1 MTTLTV
7 SLPDDLREVIEARV
21 KAGIYKDV
29 DSYVRGL
36 IRADLTGDDWLTPE
50 VVAAIE
56 VGEASGYVAF
66 DYEAFKKEM
75 RETHLNETRSQFRS
89 D

>member
-1 MTTLTV
+1 MATLTL

-21 KAGIYKDV
+21 KAGIYKDLE
-29 DSYVRGL
+29 SYVSDL
-36 IRADLTGDDWLTPE
+36 VRADLTGDDWLTPE
-50 VVAAIE
+50 VAAAIE
-56 VGEASGYVAF
+56 EGEASGYVEF

-75 RETHLNETRSQFRS
+75 RETHLNEKRPQFRS

>member
-1 MTTLTV
+1 MATLTF

-21 KAGIYKDV
+21 AAGIYKDV
-29 DSYVRGL
+29 DSYVRDL

-50 VVAAIE
+50 VIAAIE
-56 VGEASGYVAF
+56 EGEASGYVEF
-66 DYEAFKKEM
+66 DFEAFKKEM

>member
-1 MTTLTV
+1 MATLTF

-21 KAGIYKDV
+21 AAGLYKDAET
-29 DSYVRGL
+29 YVRDL
-36 IRADLTGDDWLTPE
+36 ICADLAADEWVTPKLI
-50 VVAAIE
+50 AALE
-56 VGEASGYVAF
+56 EGEASGFVAF
-66 DYEAFKKEM
+66 DFEAFKREM